1 MRLRIV
7 RLFYFFFISIAIS
20 IIFTANVFLQVKKTA
35 SISKSDPK
43 IFCII
48 LSQAK
53 SLETK
58 AKATYSSWAHKCTD
72 YRFISLIPGHDL
84 TDKKIDIAYD
94 NYMKVL
100 KPGGLVNDTYGRLGA
115 KVVQAFED
123 VYKMEPNYDWYL
135 KCDDDTFVFY
145 DNLRD
150 FVAAKNRAE
159 AITFGYDYGEWVYG
173 GYHSGGGGYLLSHE
187 AMKRFNSD
195 WRLRSRIGGAEDV
208 DIAKALR
215 VSNVTMGKSLDEKGR
230 ERFHAL
236 ALWNHYLGRFP
247 DWLVRNSKNPIKNVR
262 IWLFF
267 LLRVHFLDLFVSKW
281 LYEYKIR

>member
-1 MRLRIV
+1 MRLGIV
-7 RLFYFFFISIAIS
+7 RLFYFFLISIAIS

-100 KPGGLVNDTYGRLGA
+100 KPGG
-115 KVVQAFED
+115 
-123 VYKMEPNYDWYL
+123 
-135 KCDDDTFVFY
+135 
-145 DNLRD
+145 
-150 FVAAKNRAE
+150 
-159 AITFGYDYGEWVYG
+159 
-173 GYHSGGGGYLLSHE
+173 
-187 AMKRFNSD
+187 
-195 WRLRSRIGGAEDV
+195 
-208 DIAKALR
+208 
-215 VSNVTMGKSLDEKGR
+215 
-230 ERFHAL
+230 
-236 ALWNHYLGRFP
+236 
-247 DWLVRNSKNPIKNVR
+247 
-262 IWLFF
+262 
-267 LLRVHFLDLFVSKW
+267 
-281 LYEYKIR
+281 